1 MHKSN
6 TDTLGR
12 EGVLKLDYIK
22 TIAVFLL
29 ITNLLITLINNENYQ
44 KYLKVFSGLILVL
57 MVTKQVRFYFSTG
70 LLEKSIERKIQE
82 YEIAEMNHSFN
93 SINEEIGKKSKGI
106 YEKEIE
112 DDIFHFLEQEK
123 VEVKNVEVEMSVNET
138 GLSFEKV
145 LIELD
150 GLKEFNRF
158 IGENSIYEAGEVNT
172 SHVSEVR
179 MEYVNQLIAKEY
191 GIEKK
196 RIHISD

>member
-150 GLKEFNRF
+150 GWKEFNRF
-158 IGENSIYEAGEVNT
+158 IGDNSIYEAGEVNT

>member
-1 MHKSN
+1 M
-6 TDTLGR
+6 
-12 EGVLKLDYIK
+12 DYIK

-150 GLKEFNRF
+150 GWKEFNRF
-158 IGENSIYEAGEVNT
+158 IGDNSIYEAGEVNT

>member
-150 GLKEFNRF
+150 GWKEFNRF